1 MGHLR
6 SSTLLLL
13 LLACHAQHSA
23 ASLTI
28 NRATSIPLRRTR
40 PMLRKAGWI
49 FTYSDVR
56 PLNLS
61 SPQSVAFLATN
72 LAFAATGAAI
82 GTSGSDPLLGCLVEL
97 AGVASVYYHS
107 AQCAFGGTSRP
118 VVQFAMLVD
127 YLVALP
133 TLLTG
138 VLYAAELP
146 AEALPAH
153 AVALAL
159 ASFAALVGGWFW
171 TGPQQYMLIHGL
183 WHVLVA
189 AAGYDLA
196 LAHAALAI
204 T

>member
-1 MGHLR
+1 MRGFLGLLFLVIWLPEAACEDVKALIAAMSTVQTRFETDTSHLFH
-6 SSTLLLL
+6 TL
-13 LLACHAQHSA
+13 
-23 ASLTI
+23 
-28 NRATSIPLRRTR
+28 P
-40 PMLRKAGWI
+40 
-49 FTYSDVR
+49 
-56 PLNLS
+56 
-61 SPQSVAFLATN
+61 
-72 LAFAATGAAI
+72 
-82 GTSGSDPLLGCLVEL
+82 GTSCCWHP
-97 AGVASVYYHS
+97 VAI
-107 AQCAFGGTSRP
+107 
-118 VVQFAMLVD
+118 
-127 YLVALP
+127 P